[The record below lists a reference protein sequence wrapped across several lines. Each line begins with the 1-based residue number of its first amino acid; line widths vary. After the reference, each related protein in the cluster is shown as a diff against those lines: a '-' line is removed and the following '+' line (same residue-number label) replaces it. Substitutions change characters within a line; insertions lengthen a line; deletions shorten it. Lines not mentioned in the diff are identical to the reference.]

1 MRVRENQLDGRT
13 ECHFQGEENEKGHSP
28 ARPRLTRIIT
38 RAVMSDLRKREG
50 APPLCC
56 QLFEAAGGA
65 QHADKCSTAGFIWRY
80 SPNILPNEITLNK
93 ALKMGN
99 AQISTHRTL

>member
-1 MRVRENQLDGRT
+1 MRAREKHLDGRT
-13 ECHFQGEENEKGHSP
+13 EYHFQGEEDEKGHSP

-65 QHADKCSTAGFIWRY
+65 QHADKCSTAGFIWR
-80 SPNILPNEITLNK
+80 
-93 ALKMGN
+93 
-99 AQISTHRTL
+99 